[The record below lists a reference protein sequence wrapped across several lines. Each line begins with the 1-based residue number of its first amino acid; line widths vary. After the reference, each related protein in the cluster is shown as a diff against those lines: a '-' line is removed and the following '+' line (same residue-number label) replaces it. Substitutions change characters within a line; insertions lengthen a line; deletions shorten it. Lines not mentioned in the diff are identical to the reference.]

1 MTKKTLGIIG
11 GGQLGMM
18 LVEAAK
24 NMPEHISDTIVLD
37 PTKNCPASRVGAKQ
51 IVADFKDKNAIVE
64 LSLQS
69 DIITYEI
76 ESGDSKVLE
85 SLHGEVSINPS
96 PGTLRI
102 IQDKYLQKQ
111 FLRQNDIPVSDF
123 DAIESLEDLQKKNQG
138 FPISCTAKGKT

>member
-1 MTKKTLGIIG
+1 MPLTKNLGIIG

-24 NMPEHISDTIVLD
+24 SMPEHISDIIVLD

-76 ESGDSKVLE
+76 ESGDSRVLE
-85 SLHGEVSINPS
+85 SLHNEVSINPS
-96 PGTLRI
+96 PSTLRT

-111 FLRQNDIPVSDF
+111 FLRQNNIPVAEF
-123 DAIESLEDLQKKNQG
+123 DAIESL
-138 FPISCTAKGKT
+138 